1 MPTETS
7 TEVRSAGAPA
17 PPRKQRAGTTA
28 GPASQGAASQP
39 AAKVAWTRKDLLS
52 LELLSRGEIELLLET
67 AESFKEVSARQVKKV
82 PSLRGKT
89 IANLFFESSTRTR
102 TSFELAAKRL
112 SADTVNFQ
120 GSTSSVQ
127 KGESLVDTAKNIEAM
142 QVDTV
147 VVRHSSSGA
156 AELLARELEASVV
169 NAGDGIHEHPTQGL
183 LDIFTIREQRELEG
197 LHVCLVGDILHS
209 RVARSNLWGLRK
221 LGARVT
227 VCGPPSLIPHG
238 IEELGAEVS
247 YDLDEVIE
255 EADVLNLLRIQF
267 ERQRG
272 AFFPSLRE
280 YAVEYGLSRD
290 RLQRA
295 REGLLVLHPGPI
307 NRGVEVAAEVAD
319 GPHSLILDQVTNGM
333 AVRMAVLFHTTL
345 TREEEDTRRL
355 GAAHGR
361 PAGGAREDG

>member
-7 TEVRSAGAPA
+7 TEPA
-17 PPRKQRAGTTA
+17 P
-28 GPASQGAASQP
+28 
-39 AAKVAWTRKDLLS
+39 WTRKDLLA
-52 LELLSRGEIELLLET
+52 LELLSRREIELLLDT

-82 PSLRGKT
+82 PALRGKT

-120 GSTSSVQ
+120 GSGSSVQ

-147 VVRHSSSGA
+147 VVRHASSGA
-156 AELLARELEASVV
+156 AELLARELGASVV

-183 LDIFTIREQRELEG
+183 LDIFTIREHRRLEG

-238 IEELGAEVS
+238 IEELGAAVS
-247 YDLDEVIE
+247 HDLDEVIE

-272 AFFPSLRE
+272 AFFPSVRE
-280 YAVEYGLSRD
+280 YAVEYGLTRD

-295 REGLLVLHPGPI
+295 REGLLVLHPGPM

-319 GPHSLILDQVTNGM
+319 GPHSLILEQVTNGV

-345 TREEEDTRRL
+345 TREGTPE
-355 GAAHGR
+355 HG
-361 PAGGAREDG
+361 

>member
-1 MPTETS
+1 M
-7 TEVRSAGAPA
+7 AA
-17 PPRKQRAGTTA
+17 Q
-28 GPASQGAASQP
+28 GPALPGI
-39 AAKVAWTRKDLLS
+39 
-52 LELLSRGEIELLLET
+52 ELSRAEIELLLNT
-67 AESFKEVSARQVKKV
+67 AESFKEVSAREVKKV
-82 PSLRGKT
+82 PALRGKT
-89 IANLFFESSTRTR
+89 IANMFFESSTRTR

-112 SADTVNFQ
+112 SADVVNFQ

-127 KGESLVDTAKNIEAM
+127 KGESLIDTAKNIQAM

-147 VVRHSSSGA
+147 VVRHASSGA

-183 LDIFTIREQRELEG
+183 LDIFTIREHLPLEG

-227 VCGPPSLIPHG
+227 VCGPPTLIPHG
-238 IEELGAEVS
+238 IEQLGATVS

-255 EADVLNLLRIQF
+255 DADVVNILRIQF
-267 ERQRG
+267 ERQHG
-272 AFFPSLRE
+272 AFFPSVRE
-280 YAVEYGLSRD
+280 YAVEYGLSRE
-290 RLQRA
+290 RLARA
-295 REGLLVLHPGPI
+295 KPHLLVLHPGPM

-319 GPHSLILDQVTNGM
+319 GSHSLILDQVTNGV

-345 TREEEDTRRL
+345 TREPD
-355 GAAHGR
+355 
-361 PAGGAREDG
+361 AGGAAGAREAGAMRAE

>member
-1 MPTETS
+1 MP
-7 TEVRSAGAPA
+7 SATGAEP
-17 PPRKQRAGTTA
+17 
-28 GPASQGAASQP
+28 P
-39 AAKVAWTRKDLLS
+39 AAAPAWTRKDLLA
-52 LELLSRGEIELLLET
+52 LELLSRGEIELLLDA
-67 AESFKEVSARQVKKV
+67 AEEFKRVSARPVKKV
-82 PSLRGKT
+82 PALRGKT

-120 GSTSSVQ
+120 GSSSSVQ
-127 KGESLVDTAKNIEAM
+127 KGESLVDTARNIEAM

-147 VVRHSSSGA
+147 VVRHASSGA
-156 AELLARELEASVV
+156 AELLARELDASVI

-183 LDIFTIREQRELEG
+183 LDIFTIREQRQLQD

-209 RVARSNLWGLRK
+209 RVARSNLWCLRK

-227 VCGPPSLIPHG
+227 VCGPPSLIPPG
-238 IEELGAEVS
+238 IEALGAAVS

-272 AFFPSLRE
+272 AFFPSVRE
-280 YAVEYGLSRD
+280 YAVEYGLTHD
-290 RLQRA
+290 RLRRA
-295 REGLLVLHPGPI
+295 REGLLVLHPGPM

-319 GPHSLILDQVTNGM
+319 GPHSLILEQVTNGV
-333 AVRMAVLFHTTL
+333 AVRMAVLYHTTL
-345 TREEEDTRRL
+345 TRSEDSGAEESVAE
-355 GAAHGR
+355 GAG
-361 PAGGAREDG
+361 EDG